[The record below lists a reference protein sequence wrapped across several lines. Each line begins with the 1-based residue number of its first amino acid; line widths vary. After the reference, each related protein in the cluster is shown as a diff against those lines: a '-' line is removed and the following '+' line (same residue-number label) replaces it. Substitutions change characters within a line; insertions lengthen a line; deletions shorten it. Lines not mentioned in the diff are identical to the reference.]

1 MSIEDRN
8 YIAFKIAANNV
19 TPFDLFFTNE
29 EGESLQFS
37 YSSEKQDLFFSRKNT
52 AYQISGE
59 GDSSMEESDVL
70 AIDTKKALSVQIFLD
85 RSSIEIFINENET
98 ITSTF
103 YVQKSFSLLQL
114 NSQTEHLLEDL
125 ALGNIE

>member
-1 MSIEDRN
+1 M
-8 YIAFKIAANNV
+8 
-19 TPFDLFFTNE
+19 
-29 EGESLQFS
+29 
-37 YSSEKQDLFFSRKNT
+37 
-52 AYQISGE
+52 
-59 GDSSMEESDVL
+59 
-70 AIDTKKALSVQIFLD
+70 QIFLD

>member
-1 MSIEDRN
+1 
-8 YIAFKIAANNV
+8 
-19 TPFDLFFTNE
+19 LFFTNE

-37 YSSEKQDLFFSRKNT
+37 YSSEKQGLFFSRKNT